1 MKIYIFTYYKRKR
14 IRDASVYS
22 QKNIAQVFIL
32 ERYFF
37 VSICPAA
44 GPGTC
49 LAVF

>member
-1 MKIYIFTYYKRKR
+1 MISCNPRKR